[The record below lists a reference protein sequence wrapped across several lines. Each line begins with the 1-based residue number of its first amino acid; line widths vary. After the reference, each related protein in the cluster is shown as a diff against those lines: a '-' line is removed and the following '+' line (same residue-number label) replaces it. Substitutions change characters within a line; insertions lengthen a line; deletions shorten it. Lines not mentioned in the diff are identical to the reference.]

1 MLYILM
7 NLFLVVYGAWCCFCA
22 EKRMQKRMNVA
33 EPYTTAIRTSQ
44 ILGVVL
50 MAAGLVCLIAT
61 LTRLM

>member
-33 EPYTTAIRTSQ
+33 EPSTTAIRTSQ

-50 MAAGLVCLIAT
+50 MAAVLVCLIAT

>member
-1 MLYILM
+1 MLFILR

-33 EPYTTAIRTSQ
+33 EPSTTAIRTSQ

>member
-1 MLYILM
+1 MLYILI
-7 NLFLVVYGAWCCFCA
+7 NLFLVAYGAWCYFCA
-22 EKRMQKRMNVA
+22 EKRMQKRMNVE
-33 EPYTTAIRTSQ
+33 EPSTTAVRTSQ

>member
-22 EKRMQKRMNVA
+22 EKRMQNRMNVA
-33 EPYTTAIRTSQ
+33 EPSTTAIRTSQ

>member
-7 NLFLVVYGAWCCFCA
+7 NLFLVVCGAWCCFCA
-22 EKRMQKRMNVA
+22 EKRMQKRMNVE
-33 EPYTTAIRTSQ
+33 EPSTTAIRTSQ